1 MNATNRWS
9 AIACGTAFVVLSALA
24 NAQEAASDRLKIES
38 WLKTRYPSIA
48 VSDYS
53 RGGAAFGEP
62 SAPTVDQG
70 TRAAIL
76 SRGKQA
82 WERKFRNGRN
92 LASCFPNGGK
102 RVAATYPQFDPR
114 TARVVTFEGAINR
127 CLKQHGQPELDFAK
141 SREAGEL
148 LVYARSLSDGL
159 PTMVRVNGKPAQAQ
173 YDAGRR
179 LFFARIGARNQACAS
194 CHVQF
199 AGEVMLDRVLTAAL
213 GQTTSWPRLNADGS
227 VATLQEQ
234 YRACFR
240 RTGED
245 PPLTG
250 SATLNSLEY
259 FHTALSNGRALT
271 SVRNHER

>member
-1 MNATNRWS
+1 MSVTTRWLTV
-9 AIACGTAFVVLSALA
+9 ACGTALLLSGAVA
-24 NAQEAASDRLKIES
+24 NAQDLASDRQKIES

-48 VSDYS
+48 VADYS
-53 RGGAAFGEP
+53 RGGAAFGEQNALP
-62 SAPTVDQG
+62 VDPEI
-70 TRAAIL
+70 RAAAL

-114 TARVVTFEGAINR
+114 TAQVVTFESAINR

-148 LVYARSLSDGL
+148 LAYARGLSDGV
-159 PTMVRVNGKPAQAQ
+159 PTTVRVNGKPAQAQ
-173 YDAGRR
+173 YEAGKR
-179 LFFARIGARNQACAS
+179 LFFARMGARNQACAS

-213 GQTTSWPRLNADGS
+213 GQTTHWPRLNADGS
-227 VATLQEQ
+227 VVTLQGQ
-234 YRACFR
+234 YQTCFR
-240 RTGED
+240 RTGEE

-250 SATLNSLEY
+250 SIALNNLEY
-259 FHTALSNGRALT
+259 FHTALSNGRVLT
-271 SVRNHER
+271 GARNHER